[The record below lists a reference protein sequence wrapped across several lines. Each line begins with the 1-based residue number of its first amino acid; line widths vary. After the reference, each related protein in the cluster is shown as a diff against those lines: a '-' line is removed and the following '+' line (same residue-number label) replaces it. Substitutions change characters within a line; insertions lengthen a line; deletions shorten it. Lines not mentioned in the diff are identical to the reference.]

1 MNHLRQ
7 EKLQKYIEE
16 NQIVTIR
23 DLCNLLPD
31 VSVMT
36 IHRDLN
42 ALAAAGVIEKIRGGA
57 RSVCQE
63 GDPMIDIRM
72 RENTSGKK
80 IIAEKAIRLIRPGNS
95 VFLDAGTTNLHLV
108 RSMPDMHL
116 GVITTSPGIAT
127 ELCRLTNP
135 TVTLCGGTMQRR
147 NLSVAGPNT
156 LEMLHRINIDIAF
169 IGVSGCS
176 TEFGFTCG
184 AEDDMY
190 IKKLAI
196 ERARTSVLLCDHTKF
211 RRLMPHTFCEIGGAD
226 YLICDRPVPEKVAKA
241 LKAAH
246 TKIL

>member
-1 MNHLRQ
+1 MNQLRQ
-7 EKLQKYIEE
+7 EKLKKYIEE
-16 NQIVTIR
+16 KKIVTIR
-23 DLCNLLPD
+23 ELCNLLPD

-42 ALAAAGVIEKIRGGA
+42 VLSDAGIIEKIRGGA

-63 GDPMIDIRM
+63 GDPLIDIRM

-108 RSMPDMHL
+108 RSMPDIHL

-156 LEMLHRINIDIAF
+156 LDMLHKINIDIAF

-176 TEFGFTCG
+176 VEFGFTCG

-190 IKKLAI
+190 IKRLAI
-196 ERARTSVLLCDHTKF
+196 ERARTSVLLCDHSKF
-211 RRLMPHTFCEIGGAD
+211 RRLMPHTFCEIDGAD
-226 YLICDRPVPEKVAKA
+226 YLICDKPVPDEVAKV
-241 LKAAH
+241 LRSGH